1 MNGKNINFNN
11 KKIRKS
17 DFYKNKKPFHID
29 DIDVNKILVSRKEPY
44 GKNNSLIYFIGYND
58 NDVIRPLCSK
68 LSKMTS
74 YINEFNENKN
84 TILISLR
91 VNDEQLF
98 KKYDEIWKK
107 VGKIMRIGFES
118 EPSYGDDDKYIKTK
132 IKKYVDSI
140 ITNFH

>member
-58 NDVIRPLCSK
+58 NDVIRPLCLK

-118 EPSYGDDDKYIKTK
+118 EASYGDDDKYIKTK